1 MKNIAVFGAGRST
14 YYLFEYLDKLVQEDP
29 AYSVH
34 VYDANKANLEAQL
47 EGLKHLN
54 AHVIDVSSALA
65 VQHAIMQC
73 DVAVSMLPPALH
85 MKVAGFCIEHEK
97 HLATASYVSPEMRS
111 LHHQAVGRGLIF
123 INELGLD
130 PGIDHMSAMQII
142 RRLKDSGAEITGFES
157 HCGGLIREKDAM
169 GNPWKYKF
177 TWNPMNVVTAGKSGM
192 ATYRHN
198 DFLKCIPYHSLF
210 RRTDTFSIP
219 GYGEFEAY
227 ANRDSLSYEM
237 SYGIKGIPTLYRGTF
252 RRPGFCSAWHAL
264 VQLGMTDTDTP
275 INQPGLSGKQ
285 FLSFFLPESPNSMQ
299 HSVQELTGADAADIA
314 ALEWL
319 GLFDDAPLP
328 MDHGSPAE
336 ILLELL
342 KTKWALG
349 THDKDQV
356 VMLHQFSYRRNNK
369 NHQLNSW
376 LVVEGHDQRKTA
388 MAKTV
393 GLPLAMG
400 VRLICEGKITEK
412 GVLIPVSPSWYDPIL
427 SSLEEWGIR
436 FTEAEEPQPD

>member
-14 YYLFEYLDKLVQEDP
+14 YYLFEYLNRLASEDSG
-29 AYSVH
+29 YTIR

-47 EGLKHLN
+47 EGLTHLQ
-54 AHVIDVSSALA
+54 AHVIDVASPLA

-111 LHHQAVGRGLIF
+111 LHHQAVGKGLIF

-130 PGIDHMSAMQII
+130 PGIDHMSAMRII
-142 RRLKDSGAEITGFES
+142 QRLKNSGAEITGFES
-157 HCGGLIREKDAM
+157 HCGGLIREEDVA

-177 TWNPMNVVTAGKSGM
+177 TWNPMNVVTAGKAGM

-198 DFLKCIPYHSLF
+198 GLLKCIPYHSLF
-210 RRTDTFSIP
+210 RRTDTFNIP
-219 GYGEFEAY
+219 GYGRFEAY
-227 ANRDSLSYEM
+227 ANRDSLSYE
-237 SYGIKGIPTLYRGTF
+237 SAYGIKNIPTLYRGTF
-252 RRPGFCSAWHAL
+252 RRPGYCSAWQVL
-264 VQLGMTDTDTP
+264 VQLGMTDTDT
-275 INQPGLSGKQ
+275 ILNQPGLNGKE
-285 FLSFFLPESPNSMQ
+285 FLSFFLPDSNLSMQ
-299 HSVQELTGADAADIA
+299 ESVQQLTGAGEAEIN

-319 GLFDDAPLP
+319 GLFHEQALPLSQ
-328 MDHGSPAE
+328 GTPAE

-342 KTKWALG
+342 KTKWDLG
-349 THDKDQV
+349 TNDRDQV
-356 VMLHQFSYRRNNK
+356 VMLHRFSYRKNNEE
-369 NHQLNSW
+369 HELNSW
-376 LVVEGHDQRKTA
+376 LVVEGHDHRKTA

-412 GVLIPVSPSWYDPIL
+412 GVLIPVSAQWYEPIL
-427 SSLEEWGIR
+427 LGLEAWGIR
-436 FTEAEEPQPD
+436 FTETEEALPE